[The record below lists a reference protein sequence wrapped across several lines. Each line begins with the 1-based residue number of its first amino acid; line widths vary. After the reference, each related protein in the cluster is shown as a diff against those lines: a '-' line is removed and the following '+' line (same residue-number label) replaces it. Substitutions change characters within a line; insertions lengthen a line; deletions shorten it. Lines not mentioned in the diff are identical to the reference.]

1 MNSLPPQYE
10 REITIDSKVNRIFSP
25 DNCNLPPEINTIE
38 DMLIKRSNITEYNDE
53 YINMGRIMKSNI
65 CLDDINDSKINTKED
80 LRLSL
85 FSLLSNSKITA
96 DDGQEY
102 THNEKWGSEIY
113 SVSLNNLFL
122 LARPEYFNTPNSFIK
137 PDIDMKNSIIVR
149 HRKSI
154 IYLFTNATKS
164 QIKKIPQ
171 QGLPDNKIISGISP
185 QYLDCVRNSLNI
197 GKPENNI
204 DLIKS
209 STGGLS
215 MIESEELDL
224 IGLIAPRIIDAG
236 DDEDMWKSYFQ
247 NHEFDILI

>member
-96 DDGQEY
+96 DI
-102 THNEKWGSEIY
+102 W
-113 SVSLNNLFL
+113 NL
-122 LARPEYFNTPNSFIK
+122 AP
-137 PDIDMKNSIIVR
+137 
-149 HRKSI
+149 
-154 IYLFTNATKS
+154 
-164 QIKKIPQ
+164 
-171 QGLPDNKIISGISP
+171 IS
-185 QYLDCVRNSLNI
+185 
-197 GKPENNI
+197 
-204 DLIKS
+204 
-209 STGGLS
+209 
-215 MIESEELDL
+215 
-224 IGLIAPRIIDAG
+224 
-236 DDEDMWKSYFQ
+236 
-247 NHEFDILI
+247 